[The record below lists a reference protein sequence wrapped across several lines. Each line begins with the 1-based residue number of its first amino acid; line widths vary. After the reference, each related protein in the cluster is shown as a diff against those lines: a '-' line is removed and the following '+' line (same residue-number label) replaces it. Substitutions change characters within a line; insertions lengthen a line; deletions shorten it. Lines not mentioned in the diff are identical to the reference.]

1 MKDPARWTRHD
12 LHQHLQHAVDVE
24 FWTIPLYL
32 TALYSIKGL
41 KAVQPSGY
49 PDAAKLVQSV
59 AIQEMLH
66 LELICNISNALGYAP
81 RFHPP
86 RYREAHSIPFI
97 HPRQDALPSHL
108 HGYRCEPGALDES
121 RLKLFCAI
129 ELPDTPREIRWEH
142 ESSYDSIAM
151 MYAALTK
158 GVALQWDASFVG
170 PARNTR
176 QKASF
181 KEYHPRSG
189 RHHGFSQKVHSL
201 DDALRAMDAIVEQG
215 EGANSTRVP
224 VDFRPP
230 SLEEGKEFDPG
241 WFRGDLSH
249 YHKFSILLHH
259 REKLPEVHAVV
270 PGAGSDAAQAEV
282 QLRYRRFLSELEAS
296 FSADGPDMTPTFW
309 DAMFGLTSALIAV
322 WESGACPDLDVVA

>member
-1 MKDPARWTRHD
+1 MKDPAHWTRHD

-41 KAVQPSGY
+41 KELKPSDY

-66 LELICNISNALGYAP
+66 LELICNVSSALGHAP

-86 RYREAHSIPFI
+86 RYREAHRIPFI
-97 HPRQDALPSHL
+97 HPRQEALPKNL
-108 HGYRCEPGALDES
+108 HGYKCELGALDEN

-129 ELPDTPREIRWEH
+129 ELPQPPREIRWE
-142 ESSYDSIAM
+142 EEASYDSIAM
-151 MYAALTK
+151 MYTALMK
-158 GVALQWDASFVG
+158 GVALQWDASYVG
-170 PARNTR
+170 ATRNTR
-176 QKASF
+176 QKLSF

-189 RHHGFSQKVHSL
+189 RHHGFSQTVQSL

-215 EGANSTRVP
+215 EGANSARVP
-224 VDFRPP
+224 VDFEPP
-230 SLEEGKEFDPG
+230 PLEPGKDFDPG
-241 WFRGDLSH
+241 WFRGELSH

-259 REKLPEVHAVV
+259 RKKLPEVHAVV
-270 PGAGSDAAQAEV
+270 PGAESAAAQAELQV
-282 QLRYRRFLSELEAS
+282 RYRRFLSELEES
-296 FSADGPDMTPTFW
+296 FHLDGPEMKSTFW
-309 DAMFGLTSALIAV
+309 DTMFALTGALIGA
-322 WESGACPDLDVVA
+322 WESGACPDLDLA